1 MPTYSPFPPDILPPV
16 VLPPHVMSKAKAPK
30 VKVKRPVAKSKTS
43 KEAKAPTATA
53 VKAQKAAADIT
64 GQQCFQQRGEV
75 RRHVTMVAKFLDHYN
90 RELKQ
95 Q

>member
-1 MPTYSPFPPDILPPV
+1 
-16 VLPPHVMSKAKAPK
+16 MSKAKAPK

-64 GQQCFQQRGEV
+64 G
-75 RRHVTMVAKFLDHYN
+75 
-90 RELKQ
+90 
-95 Q
+95 